1 MVLYVDAANVMQ
13 IENSCVEAQLTLCFP
28 DTGSSSF
35 DTDRWS
41 SALAELERFV
51 VCVSQHRFVDIET
64 QL

>member
-1 MVLYVDAANVMQ
+1 VMQ

-51 VCVSQHRFVDIET
+51 VCVSQHRVVDKET
-64 QL
+64 PL